1 MNRGS
6 CGIGGKAALV
16 GIGQTEFSK
25 ESGRSEMQ
33 LACEA
38 VKAAIGDAGL
48 RPADIDGMVT
58 FSVDDNEEIEVA
70 RNVGI
75 RDLTFFTRVPHGGA
89 AAGTVMQAAM
99 AVATGAASAVVCYR
113 AFNEALRVPLRWR
126 RPPAGSD
133 AAVDGSLC
141 AVRVHDAGRLG
152 RVTRAA
158 LYDHIRRHQRRFR
171 EDLGYRPQARREQPR
186 RLVLPEADNP

>member
-75 RDLTFFTRVPHGGA
+75 RDLTFFTRVP
-89 AAGTVMQAAM
+89 T
-99 AVATGAASAVVCYR
+99 AVA
-113 AFNEALRVPLRWR
+113 
-126 RPPAGSD
+126 PP
-133 AAVDGSLC
+133 
-141 AVRVHDAGRLG
+141 
-152 RVTRAA
+152 
-158 LYDHIRRHQRRFR
+158 
-171 EDLGYRPQARREQPR
+171 REQ
-186 RLVLPEADNP
+186 

>member
-1 MNRGS
+1 MS
-6 CGIGGKAALV
+6 DGIGGKAALV

-38 VKAAIGDAGL
+38 VKAAIDDAGL

-75 RDLTFFTRVPHGGA
+75 RDLSFFTRVPHGGGA

-99 AVATGAASAVVCYR
+99 AVATGVAEAVVCYR
-113 AFNEALRVPLRWR
+113 AFNERSGFRFGG
-126 RPPAGSD
+126 AGHGMIGTSI
-133 AAVDGSLC
+133 L
-141 AVRVHDAGRLG
+141 
-152 RVTRAA
+152 
-158 LYDHIRRHQRRFR
+158 
-171 EDLGYRPQARREQPR
+171 
-186 RLVLPEADNP
+186 